1 MNQERDIAFAAIDE
15 ERERQDSKFGVQNHG
30 DLYWLAIL
38 QEEVGEAA
46 QAVIQERTYEE
57 VEKEMLHVA
66 AVAVSWV
73 ECHLR
78 HTGPAHGLG
87 DNQVDPAAKYADCP
101 MCGDPG
107 GYGHVCPER
116 SD

>member
-1 MNQERDIAFAAIDE
+1 MNLREIVFASINE
-15 ERERQDSKFGVQNHG
+15 EREKQDKKFGVQNHG

-38 QEEVGEAA
+38 TEEVGEAA

-66 AVAVSWV
+66 AVAVSWI

-78 HTGPAHGLG
+78 NTGPAAGLRG
-87 DNQVDPAAKYADCP
+87 DQV
-101 MCGDPG
+101 GFE
-107 GYGHVCPER
+107 V
-116 SD
+116 

>member
-1 MNQERDIAFAAIDE
+1 MTKRPHIVHVRDLAFHAIDL
-15 ERERQDSKFGVQNHG
+15 EREQQDKKFGVQNHG

-46 QAVIQERTYEE
+46 QAVIQEKAFEE

-66 AVAVSWV
+66 AVAVSWI

-78 HTGPAHGLG
+78 NIGSPRGIRE
-87 DNQVDPAAKYADCP
+87 DQV
-101 MCGDPG
+101 GF
-107 GYGHVCPER
+107 
-116 SD
+116 

>member
-1 MNQERDIAFAAIDE
+1 MSDHGEMKARKLSPSSQPLLREIVFHAISQ
-15 ERERQDSKFGVQNHG
+15 ERERQDAKFGVQEHG

-57 VEKEMLHVA
+57 VEKEMLHIA
-66 AVAVSWV
+66 AVAVSWI

-78 HTGPAHGLG
+78 NTGPARGIRE
-87 DNQVDPAAKYADCP
+87 NQV
-101 MCGDPG
+101 
-107 GYGHVCPER
+107 
-116 SD
+116 